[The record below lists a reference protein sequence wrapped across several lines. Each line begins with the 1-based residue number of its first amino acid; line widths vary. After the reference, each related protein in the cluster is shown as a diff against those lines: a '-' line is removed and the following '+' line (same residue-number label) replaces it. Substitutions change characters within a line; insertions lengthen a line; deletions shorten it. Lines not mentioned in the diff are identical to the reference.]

1 MKSFRRIK
9 LIALNLVSI
18 FLLIG
23 LPFALIRMQ
32 TSNGGEPEAG
42 KVFLDVPFVRQRSWF
57 CSEASASMVLGYYG
71 YNFSQD
77 QINEMGYD
85 TFENMLPLLSRY
97 IEAEYGSLTIADL
110 KKEVDEKD
118 PVILR
123 ILSDRYPHTI
133 VVVGYSSRYIYI
145 HDPAVGPSL
154 SVEPEVLISVWWP
167 TNFSAIVFE
176 P

>member
-1 MKSFRRIK
+1 VESFRRVK
-9 LIALNLVSI
+9 LVVLNFVSI
-18 FLLIG
+18 FLLLG
-23 LPFALIRMQ
+23 LPFALIQMQ
-32 TSNGGEPEAG
+32 ARNGGEPEAE
-42 KVFLDVPFVRQRSWF
+42 KIILDVPFVRQRSWF

-85 TFENMLPLLSRY
+85 TFENMLPLLSRC
-97 IEAEYGSLTIADL
+97 IEAKYSSLTIADL
-110 KKEVDEKD
+110 KKEVNEKD
-118 PVILR
+118 PAILR

-133 VVVGYSSRYIYI
+133 VVVGYSSKYIYV

-154 SVEPEVLISVWWP
+154 AVEPEVLLSVWWP
-167 TNFSAIVFE
+167 TNFSAIIFE